1 MAIATETGGRP
12 LLRAL
17 AHRNFRLF
25 FAGQGVSLVG
35 TWMQQVAVAWL
46 VLQLTGDPLWL
57 GVVAFAGQI
66 PSLLITPLAG
76 VLIDRW
82 NRHRLL
88 ILTQTLAM
96 IQAFALA
103 GMAWFGDADVWLVA
117 GLNLFLGVVNA
128 FDMTGRQAFLTDMV
142 TRRADLPN
150 AIALNSSLVNGS
162 RLVGPALAGVVLAW
176 TSPAVCFSING
187 VSYLAVLA
195 ALLAMAVPP
204 RPAAREQIPVLRQL
218 REGFHYAFGFTPIR
232 SLLLL
237 LALLSL
243 ASTAYAVLLPVFAT
257 DVLGGD
263 ARTFGLLSAAAGLG
277 ALVAAVRL
285 AGRASV
291 LGLGRWITF
300 AAGLFGAGLIAF
312 SFSRTVWLSA
322 PLLTMAG
329 FGMMTQMAASNT
341 ILQTIVDED
350 KRGRVMSYYT
360 MAFLGMAP
368 LGSLLGGVLAS
379 RVGAENV
386 VRVAGLC
393 CIAGAVLFAVYLPR
407 LRELIRPIYIR
418 MGILPALASGVQ
430 TASELTVPPERT

>member
-176 TSPAVCFSING
+176 TSPAVCFLING

-195 ALLAMAVPP
+195 ALLAMTVPP
-204 RPAAREQIPVLRQL
+204 RPATRERIPVLRQL

-322 PLLTMAG
+322 PLLTVAG